1 LRTTAG
7 FEQNEEL
14 HWNIRTPRGGRNRR
28 ETEVMNTI
36 AKANRIRLPLIAASL
51 ALILCCY
58 SGPAFA
64 DFNANYISSIAMPGE
79 TPIRIAADARG
90 ILYVTVPGE
99 GKVVRFFRDGS
110 PAGVISVSQQPLSVA
125 ADAAGRVYVG
135 DSLDGSVRVLSPDGG
150 VLFSLGQGPRE
161 FRMPGD
167 IAASSS
173 GLIYVTDSTANV
185 VKIYDQYGTFKSS
198 FGGYGTG
205 PGQMI
210 FPSGIC
216 VDDVNHEVYVVE
228 QTNGRVEVFDSNGVF
243 KRSFGQGQLTRG
255 QGIGVAGGEVY
266 VADAY
271 LSTVK
276 VFDTDGT
283 FVSSIGS
290 YGSGEGNLKIPMDVV
305 TIGTIL
311 YVTNSDNGRIEVFDV
326 VDPQGLSVSPLNLS
340 FTTYPNTAPS
350 PQAVQV
356 DPEVA
361 GTDVA
366 WTATVSGSFV
376 TLSALSGTA
385 PTQVEV
391 GVTGL
396 AVGTYT
402 GAVIFHADGNDYPV
416 TVSLTVVQPPTQL
429 LVSPDSISLT
439 YHNGSSSPQAMSV
452 GSSGGSLLWSA
463 STTDSWLGLSSASGT
478 TPAIVTA
485 SVNSAVADTMNN
497 GVYTGSLT
505 IAAPGAAGSPQ
516 IVPVTLTVERQSLS
530 VSPHSIDMF
539 HQTGGDLASTDLSI
553 GSVGGI
559 LNWNSST
566 DAQWMTCQPSYGS
579 TGASVTVSLNSVA
592 DTLAEGVHTASV
604 TVTAPDAVNS
614 PVAVPVTLTVVKAG
628 TIIVQ
633 SNLEATRFTIS
644 GKTASGAPVT
654 LQGQGTDWRTDN
666 AKPGTYTV
674 HFDFI
679 QGHKRPADQTFDI
692 TSGKTVS
699 LDVQYTPMSV
709 ANVIAAAKGPS
720 PKNDATVRL
729 LDLDGGLISEFKAL
743 DTKYG
748 ARVAMGDIDGDG
760 ADEVIVA
767 PGAGMR
773 NQAYVK
779 VFHYDG
785 SATSVSLVTETAPAA
800 GTVYGAA
807 VAAGD
812 IDGDGRAEVAMSM
825 VDRRGAQ
832 TIIVYSFDGDSLLEK
847 VRISP
852 ASSGGAVRAF
862 GDLRMFRMYRNTRG
876 NDGYP
881 AAIAFGDIDGDGRL
895 ELICVSSGRITV
907 YAFDS
912 DISSI
917 HVVASRPVPVPR
929 KGLEDT
935 VTLAAGDINGD
946 GVDKVMIGYDNGRD
960 SMVQVLSGDLT
971 ASGQPFT
978 AFARG
983 KSSPALS
990 IMDCDGDGKAELLAG
1005 QGVWPTNDAVV
1016 KIYDSNGT
1024 QLQEIK
1030 AFDSGYGVN
1039 AVFGTETVEGT
1050 GDAK

>member
-1 LRTTAG
+1 VEYRDS
-7 FEQNEEL
+7 E
-14 HWNIRTPRGGRNRR
+14 GGRNRR
-28 ETEVMNTI
+28 ETEVMSTI
-36 AKANRIRLPLIAASL
+36 TKANRIRLPLIAAFL

-58 SGPAFA
+58 CGPAFA
-64 DFNANYISSIAMPGE
+64 DFNANYLSSIAMPGE
-79 TPIRIAADARG
+79 TPIRIAADAKG
-90 ILYVTVPGE
+90 IIYVTVPGE
-99 GKVVRFFRDGS
+99 GQVLRFFQNGS
-110 PAGVISVSQQPLSVA
+110 PAGVIDVSRQPLSVA
-125 ADAAGRVYVG
+125 VDANGRVYVG
-135 DSLDGSVRVLSPDGG
+135 DSQDGSVRVLSPDGS
-150 VLFSLGQGPRE
+150 VPFSLGQGLRE

-167 IAASSS
+167 IAVSSG

-185 VKIYDQYGTFKSS
+185 VKIYNPDGTSRSS
-198 FGGYGTG
+198 FGGYGAG
-205 PGQMI
+205 NGQMI
-210 FPSGIC
+210 FPTGIC
-216 VDDVNHEVYVVE
+216 VDDANNEVYVVD
-228 QTNGRVEVFDSNGVF
+228 QTNGRVEVFDPNGIF
-243 KRSFGQGQLTRG
+243 QRSFGQGRLSRG
-255 QGIGVAGGEVY
+255 QGISVAGGKVY

-283 FVSSIGS
+283 FVASIGS

-305 TIGTIL
+305 MIGTTL

-326 VDPQGLSVSPLNLS
+326 VNPQGLSVSPLNLS

-361 GTDVA
+361 GTDVP
-366 WTATVSGSFV
+366 WTATVSASFI
-376 TLSALSGTA
+376 TLSASSGTA

-429 LVSPDSISLT
+429 LVSPHSISLT
-439 YHNGSSSPQAMSV
+439 YHNGTSSPQAISV
-452 GSSGGSLLWSA
+452 GSSGGSLSWSA
-463 STTDSWLGLSSASGT
+463 STGLTWLGLSSASGT

-485 SVNSAVADTMNN
+485 SVNSAVADTMND
-497 GVYTGSLT
+497 GVYTGSIT
-505 IAAPGAAGSPQ
+505 IAAPDAAGSPQ

-539 HQTGGDLASTDLSI
+539 HQTGGDLASSDLSI

-559 LNWNSST
+559 LNWSAAT
-566 DAQWMTCQPSYGS
+566 DAQWLTVQPSSGS
-579 TGASVTVSLNSVA
+579 TGASVMVSLNTNA
-592 DTLAEGVHTASV
+592 ETLAEGTHTASV
-604 TVTAPDAVNS
+604 TVTAPDAINS
-614 PVAVPVTLTVVKAG
+614 PVMVSVMLRVAKAG

-633 SNLEATRFTIS
+633 SNLEATSFTIS
-644 GKTASGAPVT
+644 GKTASGASLT
-654 LQGQGTDWRTDN
+654 LQGQGKDWGTDD
-666 AKPGTYTV
+666 AKPGTYTI

-679 QGHKRPADQTFDI
+679 QGYRRPADQAFDI
-692 TSGKTVS
+692 VSGKTVS
-699 LDVQYTPMSV
+699 LDVQYTPLSV

-720 PKNDATVRL
+720 PKNDATVRI

-748 ARVAMGDIDGDG
+748 ARVAMGDTDGDG

-767 PGAGMR
+767 PGAGVG

-779 VFHYDG
+779 VFRYDG
-785 SATSVSLVTETAPAA
+785 SLVTETSPVA
-800 GTVYGAA
+800 GTQYGAA

-812 IDGDGRAEVAMSM
+812 IDGDGRAEVAVSM

-832 TIIVYSFDGDSLLEK
+832 TVVVYGFDGSSLMEK

-852 ASSGGAVRAF
+852 ASSGRTVGTF
-862 GDLRMFRMYRNTRG
+862 GSHQTLGRG
-876 NDGYP
+876 SNIGGNAGYP
-881 AAIAFGDIDGDGRL
+881 AAVAFGDINGDGRL
-895 ELICVSSGRITV
+895 ELLCASSVGLKV

-912 DISSI
+912 GISTA
-917 HVVASRPVPVPR
+917 HVVVSRAVPVSR
-929 KGLEDT
+929 RSSQGVVT
-935 VTLAAGDINGD
+935 VAAGDINGD
-946 GVDKVMIGYDNGRD
+946 GSDEPMIGYDNGRD
-960 SMVQVLSGDLT
+960 SIVQVLNGDLT

-978 AFARG
+978 VFGRG
-983 KSSPALS
+983 MSSPALS
-990 IMDCDGDGKAELLAG
+990 AMDCDGDGHAEILAG
-1005 QGVWPTNDAVV
+1005 RGARLTDDAVLG
-1016 KIYDSNGT
+1016 IYDSNGT
-1024 QLQEIK
+1024 PLKEIT

-1039 AVFGTETVEGT
+1039 AVFGAETIEGT
-1050 GDAK
+1050 DDAK